1 MPIDVEPWLWLRH
14 LEGLSNRNRIAL
26 LRYTGDIRTV
36 AALAGDPAIAPPLRS
51 LLEKGPCPASVQR
64 DLEWLAHPDRQL
76 LVADDTGY
84 PPLLREIPDPPLVL
98 YVQGAMSSVQNR
110 QIAVVGS
117 RNPSI
122 AGRET
127 AFGLARDLGR
137 CGWTITS
144 GLALGIDAAAHA
156 GAIAARVPTVAV
168 LGTGLDRIYPSR
180 HRELAQQICGGGGA
194 LVSEFSAGTL
204 PRKSHFPQRNRI
216 ISGLSWATVVVEAG
230 ARSGSLI
237 TARLAGEQGRE
248 VCAVPGSIR
257 SPLARGCHRLIRS
270 GATLVESAQDVLA
283 ELQHVVPDG
292 PAQNPR
298 PVAEP
303 PPADDPLLKAMG
315 YDPVS
320 VDELVART
328 GLTAAKLSSILLRME
343 LGRTVAAVAGGR
355 FQRLK

>member
-26 LRYTGDIRTV
+26 LRYTGNIRTV
-36 AALAGDPAIAPPLRS
+36 AALAADPAVAPPLRA
-51 LLEKGPCPASVQR
+51 LLEKGPCQAGVQR
-64 DLEWLAHPDRQL
+64 DLKWLARPDRHL
-76 LVADDTGY
+76 LVADDAGY
-84 PPLLREIPDPPLVL
+84 PALLREIPDPPLVL
-98 YVQGAMSSVQNR
+98 YVQGTLSSVQSR

-117 RNPSI
+117 RNPSA
-122 AGRET
+122 AGRDT
-127 AFGLARDLGR
+127 AFGLARDLGH
-137 CGWTITS
+137 CGWTIAS

-156 GAIAARVPTVAV
+156 GALDARVPTVAV
-168 LGTGLDRIYPSR
+168 LGTGLDRIYPRR
-180 HRELAQQICGGGGA
+180 HHDLAQRICGGGGA
-194 LVSEFSAGTL
+194 LASEFPAGTP

-237 TARLAGEQGRE
+237 TARFAGEQGRE
-248 VCAVPGSIR
+248 VCAVPGSIN

-283 ELQHVVPDG
+283 ELQHVAPDG
-292 PAQNPR
+292 PVQNPQ
-298 PVAEP
+298 PVAE

-328 GLTAAKLSSILLRME
+328 GLTPAKLSSILLRME